1 MQETA
6 GRTQRFATPR
16 FSLAWVLCALC
27 LLCLTACPGNGG
39 AQDSVGTTYSS
50 SGGSG
55 SGSSISAD
63 DIRNFSNSDDFGKV
77 IELLSGGSS
86 GGSGGEGR
94 GTTSV
99 DLSTDGWGIPAGG
112 GTVTITM
119 TVDGETRTYI
129 SDITDGKV
137 HFDIDDVPTDSMVK
151 VKMDVR
157 DSSGAI
163 ILTGRTEKT
172 VSGEEDV
179 LDVRLSDTAE
189 TPLSPDF
196 VAQSIIYKVT
206 VGTDSPQYLSN
217 ISSISAKVGE
227 IVTVVGLALMNDGSL
242 QRIDK
247 SFISGEED
255 ELALSINTDAG
266 KVDKNWP
273 SISLGYLYDG
283 TTAAI
288 FYNLT
293 WVGNLAIDAF
303 YDFTSSGY
311 ANIESQSF
319 FYTESGYKGTLPVT
333 EGTGMDAGKYYGSP
347 SGGIFAGMV
356 TEMGAVF
363 KVTVGGV
370 EVTWRSTSS

>member
-1 MQETA
+1 M
-6 GRTQRFATPR
+6 G
-16 FSLAWVLCALC
+16 SLCAVPSLPDRLPGKRGSTGLRRDN
-27 LLCLTACPGNGG
+27 LLIFRG
-39 AQDSVGTTYSS
+39 
-50 SGGSG
+50 GGSG

-157 DSSGAI
+157 DSSGTI
-163 ILTGRTEKT
+163 LLTGRTEKT
-172 VSGEEDV
+172 VSGEKDV

-196 VAQSIIYKVT
+196 AAKSIVYKVT
-206 VGTDSPQYLSN
+206 VGSEPAQYLSN
-217 ISSISAKVGE
+217 PSSISAKAGE
-227 IVTVVGLALMNDGSL
+227 TVTVVGLALMSDGSL

-255 ELALSINTDAG
+255 ELALSINTAAG
-266 KVDKNWP
+266 KVDKDWP
-273 SISLGYLYDG
+273 SISLGYLSDG
-283 TTAAI
+283 STMAI
-288 FYNLT
+288 LYSLA
-293 WVGNLAIDAF
+293 WVGTPALAAF
-303 YDFTSSGY
+303 SDFISAGY
-311 ANIESQSF
+311 ANIEPTKF
-319 FYTESGYKGTLPVT
+319 FYTESGYEGTLPVT
-333 EGTGMDAGKYYGSP
+333 PGTGADAGKWYGSP
-347 SGGIFAGMV
+347 PGGIFAGMV

>member
-1 MQETA
+1 MYVATD
-6 GRTQRFATPR
+6 GTTQT
-16 FSLAWVLCALC
+16 SILLCLLC

-39 AQDSVGTTYSS
+39 AQDSGGTVYYG
-50 SGGSG
+50 SGGGSSG
-55 SGSSISAD
+55 SGSVSAG
-63 DIRNFSNSDDFGKV
+63 DILTQSNSDEFEK
-77 IELLSGGSS
+77 IIQLLSGGSS
-86 GGSGGEGR
+86 GGNGRGG

-163 ILTGRTEKT
+163 LLTGRTEKT
-172 VSGEEDV
+172 VSGENDA

-196 VAQSIIYKVT
+196 AARSIVYKVT
-206 VGTDSPQYLSN
+206 VGSEPAQYLSN
-217 ISSISAKVGE
+217 PSSISAKVGE
-227 IVTVVGLALMNDGSL
+227 TVTVVGLALMSDGSL

-255 ELALSINTDAG
+255 ELALSINTAAE
-266 KVDKNWP
+266 KVDKDWP
-273 SISLGYLYDG
+273 SISQGYLSDG
-283 TTAAI
+283 STMAILYTLAWAGTPALAA
-288 FYNLT
+288 FS
-293 WVGNLAIDAF
+293 
-303 YDFTSSGY
+303 DFISAGY
-311 ANIESQSF
+311 ADIEPTEL
-319 FYTESGYKGTLPVT
+319 FYTEAGFEGTLPVT
-333 EGTGMDAGKYYGSP
+333 EGTGTDAGKYYGSP
-347 SGGIFAGMV
+347 SGGIFASML

-370 EVTWRSTSS
+370 EVTWRSTS

>member
-1 MQETA
+1 MTK
-6 GRTQRFATPR
+6 
-16 FSLAWVLCALC
+16 
-27 LLCLTACPGNGG
+27 GG

-137 HFDIDDVPTDSMVK
+137 HFDIDDVPTDSSVK

-196 VAQSIIYKVT
+196 AAKSIVYKVT
-206 VGTDSPQYLSN
+206 VGSEPAQYLSN
-217 ISSISAKVGE
+217 PSSISAKAGE
-227 IVTVVGLALMNDGSL
+227 TVTVVGLALMSDGSL

-255 ELALSINTDAG
+255 ELALSINTAAG
-266 KVDKNWP
+266 KVDKDWP
-273 SISLGYLYDG
+273 SISRGYLSDG
-283 TTAAI
+283 LTMAILYTLAWAGTPTLAA
-288 FYNLT
+288 FS
-293 WVGNLAIDAF
+293 
-303 YDFTSSGY
+303 DFISAGY
-311 ANIESQSF
+311 ADIEPTGF
-319 FYTESGYKGTLPVT
+319 FYTESGYEGTLPVT
-333 EGTGMDAGKYYGSP
+333 TGTGADAGKYYGSP
-347 SGGIFAGMV
+347 SGGIFAGAV
-356 TEMGAVF
+356 TGMGAVF